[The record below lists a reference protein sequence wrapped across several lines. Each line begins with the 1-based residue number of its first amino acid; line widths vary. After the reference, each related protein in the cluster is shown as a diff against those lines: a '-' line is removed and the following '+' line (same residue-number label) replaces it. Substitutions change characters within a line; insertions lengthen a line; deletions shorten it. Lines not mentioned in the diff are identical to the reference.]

1 MLASLTSFEE
11 RPRGMTQ
18 DSIAEQIRAKLS
30 ALPGLNLVM
39 SQPIS
44 DRVDEM
50 VSGVRADVAVML
62 YGDDL
67 DVLVGNAREPDRE
80 VARRAFKELRIH
92 VWTALANSNT

>member
-1 MLASLTSFEE
+1 M
-11 RPRGMTQ
+11 
-18 DSIAEQIRAKLS
+18 
-30 ALPGLNLVM
+30 PGINLVM

-67 DVLVGNAREPDRE
+67 DVLVEKAAQIASIAIQSREHRT
-80 VARRAFKELRIH
+80 RAWIG
-92 VWTALANSNT
+92 LAVSNTSISDRSQRHCTLWAQCCRRK